1 MLFDAHCRRAGCYS
15 PVPSPRMSLLPPVAF
30 VAFVALIAFV
40 VAVHVLPFAD
50 ALLLVI
56 TTGGEGAGAVGLGVR
71 GGDGDGGLQALL
83 LLLLLLSLS
92 LLLGAK
98 PFDDT
103 VASTTTQ
110 QTRTMINV

>member
-1 MLFDAHCRRAGCYS
+1 MLFDAHCRRAGCYR

-40 VAVHVLPFAD
+40 GAVVLAFAD

-83 LLLLLLSLS
+83 LLLLLSLS